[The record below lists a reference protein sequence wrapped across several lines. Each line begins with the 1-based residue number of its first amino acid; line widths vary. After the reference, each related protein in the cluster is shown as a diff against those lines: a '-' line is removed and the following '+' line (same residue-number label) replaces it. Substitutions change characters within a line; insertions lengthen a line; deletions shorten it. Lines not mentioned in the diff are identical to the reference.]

1 MIPAMTELTLFGP
14 REAHLHVLRL
24 DDFAGHSEEAL
35 LERYGGLLSEEE
47 RERQAR
53 PSLQGRRREILL
65 TRMLVRTRLSL
76 YAEIDPKEW
85 RFGVGERGRPFIADP
100 VPPCFLDFNLTHTTG
115 MILCLVAPVAGIGVD
130 VEYLPRRNDTAA
142 IASHFFAPQEQAGLG
157 DRFFTY
163 WTLKEAYIKARG
175 KGLALPLD
183 GFWFDLDG
191 DEPAISFDDR
201 IDDDPAL
208 WRFDSLELSADH
220 LCSVALPIG
229 PGVRPSI
236 RLFETRI

>member
-1 MIPAMTELTLFGP
+1 MIPAMTELTLLGP
-14 REAHLHVLRL
+14 REAHLHIVRL
-24 DDFAGHSEEAL
+24 ADFADEPEEAL
-35 LERYGGLLSEEE
+35 MARFGGLLSEDE
-47 RERQAR
+47 RERVER
-53 PSLQGRRREILL
+53 PTLQKRRREILL

-76 YAEIDPKEW
+76 YAEIDPKDW
-85 RFGVGERGRPFIADP
+85 HFGVGERGRPFIADP
-100 VPPCFLDFNLTHTTG
+100 IPSSFIDFNLTHTEG
-115 MILCLVAPVAGIGVD
+115 MIVCLVAPHAGIGID

-142 IASHFFAPQEQAGLG
+142 IASHFFAPEEQADLG

-183 GFWFDLDG
+183 GFWFDLAG
-191 DEPAISFDDR
+191 EEPTISFDER

-208 WRFDSLELSADH
+208 WRFQSFELSPDH

-229 PGVRPSI
+229 PGPRPDI
-236 RLFETRI
+236 KLFEV